1 MTIASASAA
10 EATKLAELQRLRD
23 RSPAIQPEEGRPPDR
38 DCRGEM
44 ELRDVYFA
52 YPARPSQPVL
62 QGCSIQIQPEAVT
75 ALVGHSG
82 CGKSTTM
89 MLLGRFF
96 EPSSGTV
103 TVDRRVQRPRARRV
117 ATRKPRSGCSARH
130 GHQVA
135 PT

>member
-23 RSPAIQPEEGRPPDR
+23 RSPAIQPEKGRPPDR

-82 CGKSTTM
+82 CGN
-89 MLLGRFF
+89 LLILTPQSVHCNLKQPLRVHVEFL
-96 EPSSGTV
+96 SSPCC
-103 TVDRRVQRPRARRV
+103 Q
-117 ATRKPRSGCSARH
+117 CH
-130 GHQVA
+130 LL
-135 PT
+135 